1 VIGRWISANK
11 SLVTSVTSGS
21 LVAALVA
28 TAAVLSNGYTA
39 QKVELNDA
47 SVWVASGTRQAVARA
62 NTEVLAFDTVVETT
76 GSDLEVVQSGT
87 RVLVIDRGAAKAD
100 VLDPATAAV
109 VESVA
114 LPPGDPAVALA
125 GDNVVVHEQ
134 ETGRLWLV
142 PFAQFPSFDPD
153 AEPDLSLG
161 AGALVSVDPAGV
173 MFTFSPSV
181 GTVSRVDAATASAVD
196 SSTAVDLGEE
206 GDEFQLTS
214 VGGRWALLNRDSGT
228 LQVQGAALEL
238 ADSLSGGGAELQLP
252 SAEPGKLLL
261 AHAAGLLSVPFD
273 GSTPEELAGA
283 LTGTP
288 ARPAVVDGC
297 AFSAWSGGDLWRQC
311 GTGAAEELRLDG
323 VSAGA
328 RLAFRGNGLRAVLND
343 SREGS
348 TWAVQSSGQLI
359 DNWEELIRQEETD
372 EESEENDPENPPEID
387 KLQEPPVAVDD
398 ELGARPGR
406 TSVLPVLLNDYDTN
420 GDVLI
425 ISDVEPIA
433 SDAGRVE
440 VIKDSQQL
448 QISLAAEA
456 RGELS
461 FAYTISDGR
470 GGSATATVRVAVR
483 TGDVNGPPRQVRQTR
498 TVVESRGVVSTQVLG
513 DWVDPDGDPMYLA
526 SAAVA
531 EPDSASYEPNGEVVY
546 SDSGAGAGARTVAL
560 TVSDLRSDGNGRL
573 TVTVNDSGDVP
584 IVPDAFVV
592 LAYAGEE
599 VRIEPLPHVRGGTGA
614 LRLTSVPAKTGA
626 TITPS
631 YEKGTFS
638 FVSTEVRTHYLEYVV
653 SDAERSATGLVR
665 VEVLSPPETNLTP
678 ITVPKTV
685 FVRSLASETIEVAD
699 TDIDPA
705 GGVLS
710 LTGVSDI
717 PLDAG
722 VRAEIL
728 EQSAVRVT
736 LSSPLDEPLTFG
748 YQVSNG
754 LAEADGTITVI
765 EIPRPDRVQPPV
777 ARDDTVT
784 VRVGD
789 AIDIPV
795 LANDEHPDGEA
806 IRLLP
811 ELVSQVP
818 DGGGLLFASGSR
830 LRYLAPERT
839 GIYTAVYAIEGPA
852 GETAQAEVRITV
864 NEVSESTNKPPVPRA
879 VTARVLAGERVR
891 IDVPLGGIDPDGDS
905 VQLLGQATNPE
916 KGAVVAVAGNVIEYE
931 AGSYSAGTDTFTY
944 TVVDGLGAR
953 AIGTVRVGI
962 TPRIAGARNPVA
974 IEDEVHVRPG
984 RSVAVQVLANDS
996 DPDGG
1001 ALRVTGVE
1009 AGDDESH
1016 TEVLDDA
1023 VVRVTP
1029 PVEPGRYGYVY
1040 SIENESGGT
1049 SSNFLTVVVDPD
1061 APLAYPLAADTVLT
1075 LSDVLDRRSIDVDVL
1090 RNVFFAEGDPA
1101 ELGLSV
1107 LPGYSNAEV
1116 TADRRIRVTVGERSQ
1131 VIPFAVSH
1139 PEDDDVRSYAL
1150 IWVPGLEDA
1159 IPQLDRGARP
1169 LEVVSGEMLTIELND
1184 HVLAVAG
1191 KRVRLT
1197 DSSTVQAT
1205 HANGDELVV
1214 DEDTLRF
1221 TSADRYFGPAS
1232 ISFEVTDGATADD
1245 PDARTATLVLPI
1257 QVEPR
1262 TNQPPQF
1269 LGGVIDFE
1277 PTQEKTIDLVRLT
1290 NYPYADDVDEL
1301 EYRVLAPSPEGFSYE
1316 LDGQTLIVRADE
1328 DAEKG
1333 SRTGISLSVRDA
1345 QASGAGGRIELR
1357 VVPSTRPLARP
1368 AADQALVQRG
1378 STESV
1383 DVLANDE
1390 ATNPFPGTGL
1400 KVVAIRGID
1409 GASLP
1414 DGIRVEPS
1422 DDDRRLSVRVDEDAE
1437 PGDAHLQ
1444 YQVEDATGD
1453 PDRRVWGSVTVSVQD
1468 VPDAPEA
1475 PERQGGF
1482 VGGELTLRIPAP
1494 NSNNSAITN
1503 YRVTSTTG
1511 GVDYSYDCGTQTICR
1526 LEGLEVT
1533 KQYTF
1538 RIVAEN
1544 AIGESTPGAPSAP
1557 LSVDYLPDAPGS
1569 VQGQAIADDPNGGAL
1584 RITWSAAGV
1593 PSGGSPVSDYVV
1605 AINGSV
1611 VATVAADTTA
1621 INTAS
1626 RGIPLPPNTV
1636 AEISV
1641 HARNSAQAGDAAWL
1655 RSSATARTVGPPGAP
1670 SPAPS
1675 AVVEGT
1681 DGDIRV
1687 NWGASDPNGAG
1698 SVTYSVARL
1707 DSGATVPDTCADAA
1721 DRRVSPV
1728 GVDSGW
1734 LDTATSDGRGYIY
1747 VVIADNGLFCRVFA
1761 SGAVEAKRAPGEAS
1775 GTASIAYTDSGQF
1788 DLYANGNVSASGI
1801 VEKYQYRLSTDGTWR
1816 DLPRSRQLTSLAD
1829 SSVYGR
1835 SSTVQFRACR
1845 DNSTAYCGA
1854 PSAGGNPLTPV
1865 NTRVP
1870 ATNCIPGERPAI
1882 TEPRSGAD
1890 LSYSYRVAYKLG
1902 PDEAD
1907 WSGFNQYSPGDPV
1920 PSDAVGIRVKARV
1933 TIGSD
1938 TYEDRG
1944 YGQFAC
1950 R

>member
-1 VIGRWISANK
+1 MIGRWISANK

-39 QKVELNDA
+39 QRVELNDA
-47 SVWVASGTRQAVARA
+47 SVWVASGSRQAVARA
-62 NTEVLAFDTVVETT
+62 NTEVLSFDTVVETT
-76 GSDLEVVQSGT
+76 GSDLEVVQKGT

-100 VLDPATAAV
+100 VLDPATADV
-109 VESVA
+109 VETVS
-114 LPPGDPAVALA
+114 LPPDRPAVALA
-125 GDNVVVHEQ
+125 GDNVVVHE
-134 ETGRLWLV
+134 EDTGRLWLV

-161 AGALVSVDPAGV
+161 TGALVSVDPDGV

-181 GTVSRVDAATASAVD
+181 GTVARVDAATGSAVD
-196 SSTAVDLGEE
+196 SSTAVDLGDE

-214 VGGRWALLNRDSGT
+214 VGGRWALLNRTTGT
-228 LQVQGAALEL
+228 LQLPGATR
-238 ADSLSGGGAELQLP
+238 DLSETLSDGPAELQLP
-252 SAEPGKLLL
+252 SSRPGDVLL
-261 AHAAGLLSVPFD
+261 AHAAGLLEVPFD
-273 GSTPEELAGA
+273 GSAPTELASG
-283 LTGTP
+283 LTGSP
-288 ARPAVVDGC
+288 ARPAVIDGC

-311 GTGAAEELRLDG
+311 EGGDAAQELRLDG

-328 RLAFRGNGLRAVLND
+328 QLAFRSNGLRAVLND
-343 SREGS
+343 SRGGA
-348 TWAVQSSGQLI
+348 TWAVQSSAELI
-359 DNWEELIRQEETD
+359 DNWEELIRQEQTD
-372 EESEENDPENPPEID
+372 EETQDNDPENPPEVD

-406 TSVLPVLLNDYDTN
+406 TSVLPVLLNDYDSN
-420 GDVLI
+420 GDVLV
-425 ISDVEPIA
+425 ISDVEPLPA
-433 SDAGRVE
+433 SVGRVE
-440 VIKDSQQL
+440 VINDNQQL
-448 QISLAAEA
+448 QIALAPDAE
-456 RGELS
+456 GEVA

-470 GGSATATVRVAVR
+470 GGTATATVRVAVR
-483 TGDVNGPPRQVRQTR
+483 TGDVNGPPRQVRQTH
-498 TVVESRGVVSTQVLG
+498 TVVESGGVVSTEVLG

-526 SAAVA
+526 NAAVA
-531 EPDSASYEPNGEVVY
+531 GPDSASYEPGGEVVY
-546 SDSGAGAGARTVAL
+546 TDGGAGAGSRTVAL
-560 TVSDLRSDGNGRL
+560 TVSDLRSEANGRL
-573 TVTVNDSGDVP
+573 TVTVSEPGNVP

-592 LAYAGEE
+592 LAYAGQE
-599 VRIEPLPHVRGGTGA
+599 VRIDPLPHVRGGTGT

-631 YEKGTFS
+631 YEKGTFR
-638 FVSTEVRTHYLEYVV
+638 FVSDEVRTHYLEYVV
-653 SDAERSATGLVR
+653 SDDQRSATGLVR
-665 VEVLSPPETNLTP
+665 VEVLSPPEANLTP

-685 FVRSLASETIEVAD
+685 FVRSLASETVEVAE

-710 LTGVSDI
+710 VTGVSDI
-717 PLDAG
+717 PADAA

-736 LSSPLDEPLTFG
+736 LSAPLDEPLTFG
-748 YQVSNG
+748 YRVSNG

-777 ARDDTVT
+777 ARDDNVT

-811 ELVSQVP
+811 ELVSSVP

-839 GIYTAVYAIEGPA
+839 GIYTAVYSIEGPE

-864 NEVSESTNKPPVPRA
+864 NEVSEATNTPPVPRR
-879 VTARVLAGERVR
+879 VTARVLAGERVM
-891 IDVPLGGIDPDGDS
+891 IEVPLNGIDPDGDS

-916 KGAVVAVAGNVIEYE
+916 KGAVVSVVGNMIEYE

-953 AIGTVRVGI
+953 ATGTVRVGI
-962 TPRIAGARNPVA
+962 VPRIDGTRNPVA
-974 IEDEVHVRPG
+974 IEDEVHVRPD
-984 RSVAVQVLANDS
+984 RTVAVQVLANDS

-1009 AGDDESH
+1009 AGDDEST
-1016 TEVLDDA
+1016 TEILDDE

-1029 PVEPGRYGYVY
+1029 PAEPGRYGYVY

-1075 LSDVLDRRSIDVDVL
+1075 LSDVLDRQSIDVDVL
-1090 RNVFFAEGDPA
+1090 RNVFFAEGDSS

-1107 LPGYSNAEV
+1107 MAGYGSAEV
-1116 TADRRIRVTVGERSQ
+1116 TPERRIRVQIEERSQ

-1139 PEDDDVRSYAL
+1139 PEDDDVRAYAF

-1159 IPQLDRGARP
+1159 IPQLDRTAEP
-1169 LEVVSGEMLTIELND
+1169 LVVTSEETLTIELND

-1205 HANGDELVV
+1205 HSDGRELVV

-1232 ISFEVTDGATADD
+1232 ISFQVTDGASPDD

-1262 TNQPPQF
+1262 NNQPPQF

-1316 LDGQTLIVRADE
+1316 LDGQKLTLRADE
-1328 DAEKG
+1328 DAVKG
-1333 SRTGISLSVRDA
+1333 SRTGISLGVSDA
-1345 QASGAGGRIELR
+1345 SAPGAGGRIELR

-1378 STESV
+1378 SAETV

-1390 ATNPFPGTGL
+1390 ATNPFPDADL
-1400 KVVAIRGID
+1400 RVVAIRGLD
-1409 GASLP
+1409 GATLP
-1414 DGIRVEPS
+1414 DGIEVQPS
-1422 DDDRRLSVRVDEDAE
+1422 DDDRRLSVRVGENAE

-1453 PDRRVWGSVTVSVQD
+1453 PDRRVWGSVTISVQD
-1468 VPDAPEA
+1468 VPDAPAA

-1482 VGGELTLRIPAP
+1482 VGGELSLRITPP
-1494 NSNNSAITN
+1494 NSNNSGLTN

-1511 GVDYSYDCGTQTICR
+1511 GTDYSFDCGLQTICR
-1526 LEGLEVT
+1526 LDGLEIAT
-1533 KQYTF
+1533 QYTF
-1538 RIVAEN
+1538 RVVAEN
-1544 AIGESTPGAPSAP
+1544 GIGESEPGAPSAP
-1557 LSVDYLPDAPGS
+1557 LSADYLPDAPGA
-1569 VQGQAIADDPNGGAL
+1569 VQAVPIADDPAGGAL
-1584 RITWSAAGV
+1584 RISWSPSQV
-1593 PSGGSPVSDYVV
+1593 PSGGSPVADYVV
-1605 AINGSV
+1605 TINGSV
-1611 VATVAADTTA
+1611 VATVGPDSTG

-1626 RGIPLPPNTV
+1626 RGISLPPNTV
-1636 AEISV
+1636 AEVAV
-1641 HARNSAQAGDAAWL
+1641 HARNSAQAGEAAWL
-1655 RSSATARTVGPPGAP
+1655 RGGASARTVGPPGTP
-1670 SPAPS
+1670 SPPPS

-1681 DGDIRV
+1681 NGDIRV
-1687 NWGASDPNGAG
+1687 SWGASDPNGAG
-1698 SVTYSVARL
+1698 SVAYSVARV
-1707 DSGATVPDTCADAA
+1707 DGGATVPNSCAVAA
-1721 DRRVSPV
+1721 GNRVSPE
-1728 GVDSGW
+1728 GVSSGW
-1734 LDTATSDGRGYIY
+1734 LDTDTRDGRGYVY

-1761 SGAVEAKRAPGEAS
+1761 SGSVEAKRAPGQAS
-1775 GTASIAYTDSGQF
+1775 GTASIAYTESGQY
-1788 DLYANGNVSASGI
+1788 DIYANGNLAASGI

-1816 DLPRSRQLTSLAD
+1816 DLPGSRQLTSLAN
-1829 SSVYGR
+1829 SSVYGQ
-1835 SSTVQFRACR
+1835 SITVQFRACR
-1845 DNSTAYCGA
+1845 DAGTAFCGE
-1854 PSAGGNPLTPV
+1854 PSGVGDPLTPV
-1865 NTRVP
+1865 NTRV
-1870 ATNCIPGERPAI
+1870 AAASCIPDQLPQFTA
-1882 TEPRSGAD
+1882 PRSGAA
-1890 LSYSYRVAYKLG
+1890 LSYSYRVAYNVG
-1902 PDEAD
+1902 SAG
-1907 WSGFNQYSPGDPV
+1907 WSDFDQYSPANPV
-1920 PSDAVGIRVKARV
+1920 PSDAVGMRVKASV
-1933 TIGSD
+1933 TIGSE

-1944 YGQFAC
+1944 YGEFAC
-1950 R
+1950 Q

>member
-1 VIGRWISANK
+1 MIGRWISANK
-11 SLVTSVTSGS
+11 SLVTSVTSGT

-28 TAAVLSNGYTA
+28 TAAVLSDGYTA
-39 QKVELNDA
+39 QRVELNDA

-62 NTEVLAFDTVVETT
+62 NTEVRAFDTVVETT
-76 GSDLEVVQSGT
+76 GSDLDVVQSGT
-87 RVLVIDRGAAKAD
+87 RVLVVDRGAAKAD
-100 VLDPATAAV
+100 VLDPATAEI

-114 LPPGDPAVALA
+114 LPPGSPAVALA

-134 ETGRLWLV
+134 DTGRLWIV

-161 AGALVSVDPAGV
+161 AGALVSVDPGGA

-196 SSTAVDLGEE
+196 SSTAVDLGAA

-214 VGGRWALLNRDSGT
+214 VAGRWALLNRDSRT
-228 LQVQGAALEL
+228 LQLDGSAHEL
-238 ADSLSGGGAELQLP
+238 GELLAEGMGELQLP
-252 SAEPGKLLL
+252 TEAPGHLLL
-261 AHAAGLLSVPFD
+261 AHPAGLLEVPFD
-273 GSTPEELAGA
+273 GSAPAELASD

-297 AFSAWSGGDLWRQC
+297 AFAAWSGGDLWRKC
-311 GTGAAEELRLDG
+311 GVGPGEQLRLDG

-328 RLAFRGNGLRAVLND
+328 RLSFRSNGLRAVLND

-348 TWAVQSSGQLI
+348 TWAVQSSGELI
-359 DNWEELIRQEETD
+359 NNWEELIRQEETD
-372 EESEENDPENPPEID
+372 EESEENNPENPPEVD

-406 TSVLPVLLNDYDTN
+406 TSVLPVLLNDYDSN
-420 GDVLI
+420 GDVLVI
-425 ISDVEPIA
+425 GDVEPIPT
-433 SDAGRVE
+433 SAGRVE

-448 QISLAAEA
+448 QITLDGEA
-456 RGELS
+456 RGALS

-470 GGSATATVRVAVR
+470 GGTATATVRVSVR

-498 TVVESRGVVSTQVLG
+498 TVVESGGVVSTQVLG

-526 SAAVA
+526 SAAVG
-531 EPDSASYEPNGEVVY
+531 EPDSASYEPDGEVVY
-546 SDSGAGAGARTVAL
+546 TDAGAGAGPRAVAL
-560 TVSDLRSDGNGRL
+560 TVSDLRSEGNGRL
-573 TVTVNDSGDVP
+573 TVTVSDSGDVP

-592 LAYAGEE
+592 LAYAGQE
-599 VRIEPLPHVRGGTGA
+599 VRIDPLPHVRGGTGA

-631 YEKGTFS
+631 YEKGTFR
-638 FVSTEVRTHYLEYVV
+638 FISTEVRTHYLEYVV
-653 SDAERSATGLVR
+653 SDSERSATGLVR
-665 VEVLSPPETNLTP
+665 VEVLAPPEANLTP

-710 LTGVSDI
+710 VTGVSDI
-717 PLDAG
+717 PADAAL
-722 VRAEIL
+722 RAEIL

-736 LSSPLDEPLTFG
+736 LSAPLDEPLTFG
-748 YQVSNG
+748 YRVSNG

-765 EIPRPDRVQPPV
+765 EIPRPDRVQPPI

-795 LANDEHPDGEA
+795 LANDEHPDGEM

-811 ELVSQVP
+811 ALVSGVP
-818 DGGGLLFASGSR
+818 EGGGLLFASGSR

-864 NEVSESTNKPPVPRA
+864 NEVSEATNKPPVPRA
-879 VTARVLAGERVR
+879 VTARVLAGERVL
-891 IDVPLGGIDPDGDS
+891 IDVPLNGIDPDGDS

-916 KGAVVAVAGNVIEYE
+916 KGAVVAVTGNVIEYE

-953 AIGTVRVGI
+953 ATGTVRVGI
-962 TPRIAGARNPVA
+962 TPRIDGARNPVA
-974 IEDEVHVRPG
+974 IEDEVHVRPD
-984 RSVAVQVLANDS
+984 RTVAVQVLANDS

-1009 AGDDESH
+1009 AGDDESA
-1016 TEVLDDA
+1016 TEILDDA

-1029 PVEPGRYGYVY
+1029 PSAPGRYGYVY

-1075 LSDVLDRRSIDVDVL
+1075 LSDVLDRQSIDVDVL
-1090 RNVFFAEGDPA
+1090 RNVFFAEGDSS

-1107 LPGYSNAEV
+1107 LPGYSSAEV
-1116 TADRRIRVTVGERSQ
+1116 TAERRIRVTIGERSQ
-1131 VIPFAVSH
+1131 VIPFSVSH
-1139 PEDDDVRSYAL
+1139 PEDDEVRSYAF

-1159 IPQLDRGARP
+1159 IPQLDRTAGP
-1169 LEVVSGEMLTIELND
+1169 LKVVSGETLTIELND

-1205 HANGDELVV
+1205 HADGEDLVV

-1232 ISFEVTDGATADD
+1232 ISFQVTDGDSADD

-1257 QVEPR
+1257 EVEPR

-1269 LGGVIDFE
+1269 LGAVIDFE

-1301 EYRVLAPSPEGFSYE
+1301 EFRVLGAPPEGFTYE
-1316 LDGQTLIVRADE
+1316 LDGQELTVRADE

-1333 SRTGISLSVRDA
+1333 SRTGIGIAVQDA
-1345 QASGAGGRIELR
+1345 AAAGAGGRIELR

-1368 AADQALVQRG
+1368 APDQALVQRG
-1378 STESV
+1378 SSETV

-1390 ATNPFPGTGL
+1390 ATNPFPGTEL
-1400 KVVAIRGID
+1400 KVVDIRGLD

-1414 DGIRVEPS
+1414 DGIEVEPS
-1422 DDDRRLSVRVDEDAE
+1422 GDGRRLAVRVDDDAE
-1437 PGDAHLQ
+1437 PGEAHLQ

-1453 PDRRVWGSVTVSVQD
+1453 ADRLVWGSVTISVQD

-1511 GVDYSYDCGTQTICR
+1511 GAEYSYDCGTQTICR
-1526 LEGLEVT
+1526 LEGLEIAR
-1533 KQYTF
+1533 QYTF
-1538 RIVAEN
+1538 RVVAEN
-1544 AIGESTPGAPSAP
+1544 AIGESAPGDPSAP

-1569 VQGQAIADDPNGGAL
+1569 VQGEAIADDPNGGAL
-1584 RITWSAAGV
+1584 RISWSAAEV

-1605 AINGSV
+1605 TINGGV
-1611 VATVAADTTA
+1611 VATVSADTTA

-1641 HARNSAQAGDAAWL
+1641 HARNGAQAGESAWL
-1655 RSSATARTVGPPGAP
+1655 RSGASVRTIGPPGTPA
-1670 SPAPS
+1670 PAPS

-1681 DGDIRV
+1681 QGDIRV
-1687 NWGASDPNGAG
+1687 SWGASDANGAG
-1698 SVTYSVARL
+1698 SVTFSVARFEG
-1707 DSGATVPDTCADAA
+1707 GAAVPATCAAA
-1721 DRRVSPV
+1721 EGNRVSPA
-1728 GVDSGW
+1728 GVSSGW
-1734 LDTATSDGRGYIY
+1734 LDTDTRDGRGYVY
-1747 VVIADNGLFCRVFA
+1747 VVMADNGLFCRVFA
-1761 SGAVEAKRAPGEAS
+1761 SGSVEAKRSPGQAT
-1775 GTASIAYTDSGQF
+1775 GTASIAYTESGQF
-1788 DLYANGNVSASGI
+1788 DIYANGNVTASGI
-1801 VEKYQYRLSTDGTWR
+1801 VQKYQYRLSTDGTWR
-1816 DLPRSRQLTSLAD
+1816 DLPGSRQLTSLAD

-1835 SSTVQFRACR
+1835 SITVQFRACR
-1845 DNSTAYCGA
+1845 DDSNAYCGT
-1854 PSAGGNPLTPV
+1854 PSGGGDPITPV

-1870 ATNCIPGERPAI
+1870 AANCIPGEPPAI
-1882 TEPRSGAD
+1882 TAPRSGAS

-1902 PDEAD
+1902 PDEKD
-1907 WSGFNQYSPGDPV
+1907 WSGFDEYSPADPV

-1933 TIGSD
+1933 TIGSE

-1944 YGQFAC
+1944 YGDFAC

>member
-1 VIGRWISANK
+1 M
-11 SLVTSVTSGS
+11 TSVTSGS

-39 QKVELNDA
+39 QRLDLNDA

-62 NTEVLAFDTVVETT
+62 NTEVRTFDTVVETT
-76 GSDLEVVQSGT
+76 GSDLEVVQAGT
-87 RVLVIDRGAAKAD
+87 RVLVLDRGAAKAD
-100 VLDPATAAV
+100 VLDPATAQV
-109 VESVA
+109 VETVS
-114 LPPGDPAVALA
+114 LPPGRPTLALA
-125 GDNVVVHEQ
+125 GDNVVVHE
-134 ETGRLWLV
+134 EDTGRLWLV

-161 AGALVSVDPAGV
+161 VGALVSVDPVGA

-181 GTVSRVDAATASAVD
+181 GTVSRVDAGTASAVE

-214 VGGRWALLNRDSGT
+214 VGGRWALLNLTSGT
-228 LQVQGAALEL
+228 LQLEGSSHDL
-238 ADSLSGGGAELQLP
+238 ADALPDGQAELQLP
-252 SAEPGKLLL
+252 SSDPGNVLL
-261 AHAAGLLSVPFD
+261 AHPAGLLSVPFD
-273 GSTPEELAGA
+273 GSAPTELSSG

-311 GTGAAEELRLDG
+311 GGDDGPGEELRLDG

-328 RLAFRGNGLRAVLND
+328 QLVFRANGSRAVLND
-343 SREGS
+343 SRGGS
-348 TWAVQSSGQLI
+348 TWAVQSSAELI
-359 DNWEELIRQEETD
+359 DNWEQLIRQEETD
-372 EESEENDPENPPEID
+372 EQAEENDPDNPPEVD

-406 TSVLPVLLNDYDTN
+406 TSVLPVLLNDYDSN
-420 GDVLI
+420 GDVLV
-425 ISDVEPIA
+425 ISDVEPLPV
-433 SDAGRVE
+433 SVGRVE
-440 VIKDSQQL
+440 VINDNQQL
-448 QISLAAEA
+448 QITLDSDAE
-456 RGELS
+456 GELK
-461 FAYTISDGR
+461 FAYSISDGR
-470 GGSATATVRVAVR
+470 GGAATATVRVTVR
-483 TGDVNGPPRQVRQTR
+483 GGDVNGPPRQVRQTR
-498 TVVESRGVVSTQVLG
+498 TVVESGGVVSTQVLG

-526 SAAVA
+526 NAAVA
-531 EPDSASYEPNGEVVY
+531 EPDSAAYEPGGEVVY
-546 SDSGAGAGARTVAL
+546 TDAGSGAGPRTVAL
-560 TVSDLRSDGNGRL
+560 TVSDLRSSANGRL
-573 TVTVNDSGDVP
+573 TVTVSDAGDVP

-592 LAYAGEE
+592 LAYAGQE
-599 VRIEPLPHVRGGTGA
+599 VRIDPLPHVRGGTGA

-631 YEKGTFS
+631 YEKGTFRFRS
-638 FVSTEVRTHYLEYVV
+638 DEVRTHYLEYVV
-653 SDAERSATGLVR
+653 SDDERSATGLVR
-665 VEVLSPPETNLTP
+665 VEVLSPPEANLTP

-685 FVRSLASETIEVAD
+685 FVRSLASETVEVAE

-710 LTGVSDI
+710 VTGVRDI
-717 PLDAG
+717 PPSAA

-736 LSSPLDEPLTFG
+736 LSAPLDEPLTFG
-748 YQVSNG
+748 YRVSNG

-765 EIPRPDRVQPPV
+765 EIPRPERVQPPI
-777 ARDDTVT
+777 ARDDSVT

-795 LANDEHPDGEA
+795 LANDEHPDNEA
-806 IRLLP
+806 IRLVP
-811 ELVSQVP
+811 ELVSSVP

-839 GIYTAVYAIEGPA
+839 GIYTAVYSIEGPG

-864 NEVSESTNKPPVPRA
+864 NEVNEAANTPPVPRG
-879 VTARVLAGERVR
+879 VTARVLAGERVL
-891 IDVPLGGIDPDGDS
+891 IDVPLNGVDPDGDS

-916 KGAVVAVAGNVIEYE
+916 KGAVVSVAGNVIEYE
-931 AGSYSAGTDTFTY
+931 AGSYSAGTDSFTY

-953 AIGTVRVGI
+953 ATGTVRVGI
-962 TPRIAGARNPVA
+962 MPRIEGTRNPVA
-974 IEDEVHVRPG
+974 IEDEVHVRPD
-984 RSVAVQVLANDS
+984 RTVAVQVLANDS

-1001 ALRVTGVE
+1001 ALRVTSVE
-1009 AGDDESH
+1009 TGDDESQ
-1016 TEVLDDA
+1016 TEIIDDA

-1029 PVEPGRYGYVY
+1029 PTKPGRYGYVY

-1075 LSDVLDRRSIDVDVL
+1075 LSDVLDRQSVDVDVL
-1090 RNVFFAEGDPA
+1090 RNVFFAEGDSS

-1107 LPGYSNAEV
+1107 LPGYGTAEV
-1116 TADRRIRVTVGERSQ
+1116 TADRRIRVQIGERSQ

-1139 PEDDDVRSYAL
+1139 PENEDVRSYAF

-1159 IPQLDRGARP
+1159 IPQLDRTAEP
-1169 LEVVSGEMLTIELND
+1169 LVVTSEETLTIELND

-1205 HANGDELVV
+1205 HSNGQDLVV

-1221 TSADRYFGPAS
+1221 TSAARYFGPAS
-1232 ISFEVTDGATADD
+1232 ISFQVTDGASAND
-1245 PDARTATLVLPI
+1245 PEARTATLVLPI

-1262 TNQPPQF
+1262 NNQPPQF

-1277 PTQEKTIDLVRLT
+1277 PTQEIEVDLVKLT

-1301 EYRVLAPSPEGFSYE
+1301 EFRVLAPSPEGFSYD
-1316 LDGQTLIVRADE
+1316 LDGQILTLRADE

-1345 QASGAGGRIELR
+1345 QAAGAGGRIELR

-1368 AADQALVQRG
+1368 APDQALVRRG
-1378 STESV
+1378 SAETV

-1390 ATNPFPGTGL
+1390 ATNPFPGAGL
-1400 KVVAIRGID
+1400 RVVAIRGLD

-1414 DGIRVEPS
+1414 AGIEVEPS
-1422 DDDRRLSVRVDEDAE
+1422 SDDRRLSVRVDEDAE

-1453 PDRRVWGSVTVSVQD
+1453 PDRRVWGSVTISVQD
-1468 VPDAPEA
+1468 VPDAPVA
-1475 PERQGGF
+1475 AERQGGF
-1482 VGGELTLRIPAP
+1482 VGGELSLRITPP

-1511 GVDYSYDCGTQTICR
+1511 GAEYSYDCGLQTICR
-1526 LEGLEVT
+1526 LEGLEVA

-1544 AIGESTPGAPSAP
+1544 GIGESAPGAPSAP
-1557 LSVDYLPDAPGS
+1557 LSVDYLPDAPGN
-1569 VQGQAIADDPNGGAL
+1569 VQGQPIADDPAGGAL
-1584 RITWSAAGV
+1584 RITWTPSQV
-1593 PSGGSPVSDYVV
+1593 PSGGSPVVDYVV

-1611 VATVAADTTA
+1611 VATVAPETTG

-1626 RGIPLPPNTV
+1626 RGIPLQPNTV

-1641 HARNSAQAGDAAWL
+1641 HARNSAQAGESAWL
-1655 RSSATARTVGPPGAP
+1655 RSGASVRTVGPPGAP

-1675 AVVEGT
+1675 AVVEGSG
-1681 DGDIRV
+1681 GDIRV
-1687 NWGASDPNGAG
+1687 SWGTSDPNGAG
-1698 SVTYSVARL
+1698 SVTYAVARV
-1707 DSGATVPDTCADAA
+1707 DTAGSVPTSCSGAEGS
-1721 DRRVSPV
+1721 RVSPQ
-1728 GVDSGW
+1728 GVSSGW
-1734 LDTATSDGRGYIY
+1734 LDTDTRDGRNY
-1747 VVIADNGLFCRVFA
+1747 VYLVIADNGLFCRVFA
-1761 SGAVEAKRAPGEAS
+1761 SGSVEAKRPPGEAS
-1775 GTASIAYTDSGQF
+1775 GTASIAYSDSGQYDIF
-1788 DLYANGNVSASGI
+1788 ANGNVTASGI
-1801 VEKYQYRLSTDGTWR
+1801 VAKYQYRLSTDGTWR
-1816 DLPRSRQLTSLAD
+1816 DLPGSRQLTSLAD
-1829 SSVYGR
+1829 SSVYGQ
-1835 SSTVQFRACR
+1835 SITVQFRACR
-1845 DNSTAYCGA
+1845 DSSTAFCGE
-1854 PSAGGNPLTPV
+1854 PSRAGDPLTPV
-1865 NTRVP
+1865 NTRVA
-1870 ATNCIPGERPAI
+1870 ATSCIPDERPQI
-1882 TEPRSGAD
+1882 TAPRSGAS
-1890 LSYSYRVAYKLG
+1890 LSYSYRVAYRVG
-1902 PDEAD
+1902 SGGWSDYDE
-1907 WSGFNQYSPGDPV
+1907 YSPANPV

-1933 TIGSD
+1933 TIGSE

-1944 YGQFAC
+1944 YGEFAC